1 LPFIAWRDD
10 YMRVLLYEQFHSGH
24 YYHCHHHILPR
35 LIGLV
40 DEVVVAVTPL
50 GRSSSE
56 FKSLLEPFADSVH
69 IDDSVPMVNPQMAM
83 GDRFQMYANLCAAVD
98 RVRPDYVLVPTADG
112 QTTAMGLSR
121 LMGRGRL
128 PHKAR
133 GQAGVHFGLGPAK
146 VTAKD
151 HAKDFF
157 YETTWRLS
165 TWEKIHVN
173 NMSLYEAIQSRGG
186 SLARR
191 TELMAH
197 PIPPSPRLGKTES
210 RRALGIPEDG
220 RYIGLVAEIDRRKAI
235 HQLLAAFKAG
245 TNQPSD
251 RLLLAGRLSTQF
263 ADLIDSD
270 YADMVKE
277 GRIILMNRFIGLQEA
292 DQVHCAL
299 DIVCTPYPK
308 FGHLSSALLHGV
320 AAGCPILANDF
331 GWPRDLV
338 KRFQLGWLC
347 DVLDQEAFT
356 RSLRE
361 AFDRCKDYTESEAT
375 KRLLAFHTPD
385 NFAEAWLVPIREEM
399 GRPAPSP
406 FLSWE
411 WVLKG
416 LDKTH
421 TMIA

>member
-1 LPFIAWRDD
+1 MFF
-10 YMRVLLYEQFHSGH
+10 MRVLLYEQFHAGH
-24 YYHCHHHILPR
+24 YYHCLHHILPR

-50 GRSSSE
+50 GRASAE
-56 FKSLLEPFADSVH
+56 FKSLLEQFADSVRFY
-69 IDDSVPMVNPQMAM
+69 DSVPTVNPRTTMR
-83 GDRFQMYANLCAAVD
+83 DRFQMYGNLCATVD
-98 RVRPDYVLVPTADG
+98 QVRPDYVLVPSADG

-121 LMGRGRL
+121 LGGRGSL
-128 PHKAR
+128 PHKAH

-151 HAKDFF
+151 HARELF

-173 NMSLYEAIQSRGG
+173 NMSLYESIQSRGG

-197 PIPPSPRLGKTES
+197 PIPSSPRLGKTES

-220 RYIGLVAEIDRRKAI
+220 RYIGLVAVIDHRKAI

-245 TNQPSD
+245 ANQPSD
-251 RLLLAGRLSTQF
+251 RLLLAGGLSRQF
-263 ADLIDSD
+263 ADLIDRD
-270 YADMVKE
+270 YAGMVKD

-292 DQVHCAL
+292 DLVHCAL
-299 DIVCTPYPK
+299 DIVCTPYPR

-347 DVLDQEAFT
+347 DVLDQVAFT
-356 RSLRE
+356 QTLRE
-361 AFDRCKDYTESEAT
+361 AFDRCEDYKESEGT
-375 KRLLAFHTPD
+375 KRLLAFHAPE
-385 NFAEAWLVPIREEM
+385 NFAESWLVRIREEM

-411 WVLKG
+411 WVVEG
-416 LDKTH
+416 LDKTPG
-421 TMIA
+421 MIG